1 MSREEDRIERKELLK
16 GALDLISKLN
26 DEQLMLL
33 LKEMGYRKGK
43 AG

>member
-1 MSREEDRIERKELLK
+1 MSREEDWIEREELLK

-43 AG
+43 AS